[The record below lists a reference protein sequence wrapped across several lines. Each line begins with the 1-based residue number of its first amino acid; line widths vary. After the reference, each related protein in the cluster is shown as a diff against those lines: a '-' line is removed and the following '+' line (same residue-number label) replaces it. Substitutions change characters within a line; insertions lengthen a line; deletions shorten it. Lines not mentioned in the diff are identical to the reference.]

1 MAHAHCAWDS
11 CGNAVYLR
19 PRRSRASFSKYE
31 PRICV
36 YGSERRQSLQT
47 QNCPDKTGTRGNLQL
62 PAAHSPSG
70 EVFPPARFAACGRL
84 HPCKVFLSCGR
95 SHRSGSLPKRLPGRE
110 RSQSFCGRSR
120 KKALKAR
127 HYWGKRFKNGVSR
140 DGRADYFT
148 RNRSPSPGNASQKA
162 ALPLFRQPAPRKGCV
177 AL

>member
-1 MAHAHCAWDS
+1 MAHAHCAWGS

-36 YGSERRQSLQT
+36 YGSERWQSLQT
-47 QNCPDKTGTRGNLQL
+47 QDCPDKTGTRGSLQL

-95 SHRSGSLPKRLPGRE
+95 SHRSGSLPKRLPGRK
-110 RSQSFCGRSR
+110 RSQSFYGRSR

-127 HYWGKRFKNGVSR
+127 HYRGKRFKNGVSR
-140 DGRADYFT
+140 GGRADYFT